1 MLGVELCDEI
11 GSNNDAYYCNRHY
24 DELYQEQA
32 TELNYQRRVALV
44 HETQQYFY
52 DYCNYIVM
60 WYQQKL
66 QAYRTDTWTGWKTI
80 RGGIILNFTRN
91 NYLNVRPVTS

>member
-1 MLGVELCDEI
+1 M
-11 GSNNDAYYCNRHY
+11 
-24 DELYQEQA
+24 
-32 TELNYQRRVALV
+32 

-52 DYCNYIVM
+52 DYANYIVM

-91 NYLNVRPVTS
+91 NYLNVRPVTA